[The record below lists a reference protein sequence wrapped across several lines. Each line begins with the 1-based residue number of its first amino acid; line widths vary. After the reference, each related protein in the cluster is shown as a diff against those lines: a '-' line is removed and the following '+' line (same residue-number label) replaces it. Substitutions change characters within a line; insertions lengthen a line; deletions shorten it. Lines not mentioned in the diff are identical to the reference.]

1 MKKEKKRETVS
12 RLDED
17 IFIGCAEDIL
27 GVATRDLLRQPHW
40 HVTGMIAS

>member
-17 IFIGCAEDIL
+17 IFIGCAEDRL
-27 GVATRDLLRQPHW
+27 GAIARDLLRQSLG
-40 HVTGMIAS
+40 T